1 MATVTGPVSVKEI
14 EALSMK
20 ILVLNCGS
28 SSLKYKL
35 FEMETNDVLAK
46 GQADRIGLSD
56 ALIRHEVTG
65 REILETAMSLPDHER
80 AVDALLS
87 FLTNREQGVLKDIR
101 EIKGVGHRVVH
112 GGEHFRTSVVV
123 DSTIRE
129 ILETTKIL
137 APLHNPPNLMGIDV
151 CTKLM
156 PGVPQVAVFDTAFH
170 QTMPAHAYTYA
181 IPYRYYT
188 EDHVRRYGFHGT
200 SHRYVSLRTAEL
212 LQDQITQTRII
223 TCHLGAGSSLCAVAG
238 RASMDTSM
246 GFTPLSGLVMGT
258 RCGDIDPAIVPFI
271 MEKEK
276 CSLPGVIDILNR
288 QSGVLGI
295 SGVSPDFRD
304 LEKEAQQ
311 GHERAR
317 LALAVFAYSVA
328 RGIGSLMPAIGGLD
342 ALAFTAGVGE
352 NSPPMRRR
360 ICAFLSWLNIVLDEN
375 RNING
380 EGERVISTRKSEI
393 RVLVVPTD
401 EEKMIAQETRAVL
414 QKQ

>member
-1 MATVTGPVSVKEI
+1 
-14 EALSMK
+14 MK